1 MNMIVCDNNKAICT
15 EITDYIKNNFQF
27 NIFECYNEIE
37 LMNIIKSKKEIEVII
52 LDIVLENNING
63 IDVAT
68 EIHRSFPEIKIIFL
82 TGYDDIY
89 YKDIFSTFQPYGFVS
104 KPIQYNI
111 LDFFLKKMSIAYKE
125 KNNTYNFISEY
136 KEYRIPIKNINYIQS
151 RKRVCEIVTDKKM
164 YSVYLKISDI
174 ENELTNKFIRCHQSY
189 IINLDYIVDF
199 EKSQFTTKN
208 NEYIPISKKY
218 YQKVRERYYAYIRQ
232 QRSDN

>member
-1 MNMIVCDNNKAICT
+1 
-15 EITDYIKNNFQF
+15 
-27 NIFECYNEIE
+27 
-37 LMNIIKSKKEIEVII
+37 
-52 LDIVLENNING
+52 
-63 IDVAT
+63 
-68 EIHRSFPEIKIIFL
+68 
-82 TGYDDIY
+82 
-89 YKDIFSTFQPYGFVS
+89 
-104 KPIQYNI
+104 
-111 LDFFLKKMSIAYKE
+111 MSIAYKE

-136 KEYRIPIKNINYIQS
+136 KEYSIPIKNINYIQS

>member
-111 LDFFLKKMSIAYKE
+111 LDFFLKKC
-125 KNNTYNFISEY
+125 
-136 KEYRIPIKNINYIQS
+136 Q
-151 RKRVCEIVTDKKM
+151 
-164 YSVYLKISDI
+164 
-174 ENELTNKFIRCHQSY
+174 
-189 IINLDYIVDF
+189 
-199 EKSQFTTKN
+199 
-208 NEYIPISKKY
+208 
-218 YQKVRERYYAYIRQ
+218 
-232 QRSDN
+232 